1 MKRIIQGVY
10 PCLLLSIAVAASSL
24 RVSQETCCVFPGIVA
39 LITSLMFVLYLQLN
53 QPTTRSLE
61 IDYEVESLLALRWRL
76 QQSSVNYDG
85 LRFDIN
91 YTVSDFITESL
102 VEYIIYDGVECSFG
116 ANDVTDSGYFDSWV
130 TTEVGVPGSGLTT
143 QELTFS
149 SNILPETITQST
161 AYEETGN
168 EASINFCVKLS
179 LYNKA
184 LPDPTAVVIKSQEA
198 VIKLDIDLV
207 DNLSISGQDVTPR
220 DVGVETSDDAFYVE
234 AFVCEED
241 GTPPED
247 TQPLLQGQGILVCVK
262 PTQQALDIGFRV
274 RRIDSFT
281 FIQGSLTQAAVVDQV
296 SSVNGLTELWCDA
309 GASLCMFETILQADF
324 YFGAAA
330 NVGGSGL
337 ATLQFGSGG
346 FRRLDIRER
355 NLQSSK
361 AIALDL
367 FGVERIDFDFQ
378 RSGATNQLSCCVALA
393 IALSSLSVML
403 WL

>member
-1 MKRIIQGVY
+1 
-10 PCLLLSIAVAASSL
+10 
-24 RVSQETCCVFPGIVA
+24 
-39 LITSLMFVLYLQLN
+39 MFVLYLQLN

-61 IDYEVESLLALRWRL
+61 IDYEAESLLALRWRL

-91 YTVSDFITESL
+91 YTVSDFITGSL

-130 TTEVGVPGSGLTT
+130 TTEVEVPGSGLIT

-161 AYEETGN
+161 AYDETGN

-179 LYNKA
+179 LYNKH

-198 VIKLDIDLV
+198 VIKLDIDLA

-234 AFVCEED
+234 AFICEED

-247 TQPLLQGQGILVCVK
+247 TQPLPQGQGTWVCVR
-262 PTQQALDIGFRV
+262 PTQQALDIGFRM

-281 FIQGSLTQAAVVDQV
+281 FIQGSVTQEAVVNQV
-296 SSVNGLTELWCDA
+296 SAVNGLTELWCDT
-309 GASLCMFETILQADF
+309 GASLCMLETILKADF
-324 YFGAAA
+324 FVGAAGY
-330 NVGGSGL
+330 VGGSGL
-337 ATLQFGSGG
+337 ATLQFGSGS
-346 FRRLDIRER
+346 FRRLDIRQR

-361 AIALDL
+361 AIALDI
-367 FGVERIDFDFQ
+367 FGVERTDSSFQ
-378 RSGATNQLSCCVALA
+378 RSGARNQSSCCVALA

>member
-1 MKRIIQGVY
+1 MKRAFEGVY

-24 RVSQETCCVFPGIVA
+24 RVSQETCCAFPGIDA
-39 LITSLMFVLYLQLN
+39 LIMSLMFVLYLQLN
-53 QPTTRSLE
+53 QPTTRNLE

-85 LRFDIN
+85 LRFDIKFS
-91 YTVSDFITESL
+91 VSDFITESL

-116 ANDVTDSGYFDSWV
+116 ANDVTDSGYFDSSV
-130 TTEVGVPGSGLTT
+130 TTEVEVPGSGLST

-168 EASINFCVKLS
+168 EASINFCVKLN

-184 LPDPTAVVIKSQEA
+184 LPDATAIVIKSQEA
-198 VIKLDIDLV
+198 VIKLDIDLA
-207 DNLSISGQDVTPR
+207 DSLSISGQDVTPR

-234 AFVCEED
+234 AFICEGD

-247 TQPLLQGQGILVCVK
+247 TQPLLQGQSILVCVR
-262 PTQQALDIGFRV
+262 PTQQALDIGFRM

-281 FIQGSLTQAAVVDQV
+281 FIQGSVTQAAVVDQV
-296 SSVNGLTELWCDA
+296 SSLNGLTKLSCDV
-309 GASLCMFETILQADF
+309 GASLCMIQTILQADF
-324 YFGAAA
+324 YLGAAA
-330 NVGGSGL
+330 YVGGSGL

-346 FRRLDIRER
+346 LRRLDIPER
-355 NLQSSK
+355 ILQSSK
-361 AIALDL
+361 AIALDI
-367 FGVERIDFDFQ
+367 FSVERSDTGFQ
-378 RSGATNQLSCCVALA
+378 RSGATNRSSCCVALA
-393 IALSSLSVML
+393 IALSCLSVML
-403 WL
+403 